1 MSNPLY
7 QMIMGGGM
15 QQPMQPMNGFSQG
28 AMGRMAMDTQQH
40 ATGFSRMAMAMQA
53 MQNPVA
59 FVKKAFPDIPP
70 EIEND
75 PNQFLRYLQQT
86 RGITNQDIQN
96 LMNR

>member
-1 MSNPLY
+1 MPNPLY

-15 QQPMQPMNGFSQG
+15 QQPNMGMQQMSQ
-28 AMGRMAMDTQQH
+28 MQQMPQMLQPPRMSVMMQ
-40 ATGFSRMAMAMQA
+40 AMQA

-70 EIEND
+70 EIENN
-75 PNQFLRYLQQT
+75 PNQILGYLQKT

>member
-1 MSNPLY
+1 MPNPLY

-15 QQPMQPMNGFSQG
+15 QPNMGMQQSVQQMQQP
-28 AMGRMAMDTQQH
+28 
-40 ATGFSRMAMAMQA
+40 SRMSMMMQAMQA

-70 EIEND
+70 EIENN
-75 PNQFLRYLQQT
+75 PNQILGYLQQT

>member
-1 MSNPLY
+1 MPNPLY

-15 QQPMQPMNGFSQG
+15 QQPMQPNMGMQQPAQPMNN
-28 AMGRMAMDTQQH
+28 
-40 ATGFSRMAMAMQA
+40 FSRMAMAMQA

-70 EIEND
+70 EIENN
-75 PNQFLRYLQQT
+75 PNQILGYLQKT

>member
-1 MSNPLY
+1 MPNPLY

-15 QQPMQPMNGFSQG
+15 QQPNMGMQQPV
-28 AMGRMAMDTQQH
+28 QQMPQMPQMPQP
-40 ATGFSRMAMAMQA
+40 SRMPVMMQVMQA

-70 EIEND
+70 EIENN
-75 PNQFLRYLQQT
+75 PNQILGYLQKT

>member
-1 MSNPLY
+1 MPNPLY

-15 QQPMQPMNGFSQG
+15 QQPMQQNMGMPQPTQPMNN
-28 AMGRMAMDTQQH
+28 
-40 ATGFSRMAMAMQA
+40 FSRIAMAMQA

-70 EIEND
+70 EIENN
-75 PNQFLRYLQQT
+75 PNQILGYLQQT
-86 RGITNQDIQN
+86 RGIANQDIQN

>member
-1 MSNPLY
+1 MPNPLY

-15 QQPMQPMNGFSQG
+15 QQPNMGMQQPIQQMPQ
-28 AMGRMAMDTQQH
+28 MTQP
-40 ATGFSRMAMAMQA
+40 SRMPVMMQVMQA

-70 EIEND
+70 EIENN
-75 PNQFLRYLQQT
+75 PNQILGYLQKT